1 MCGELSCG
9 GSLHVEGGGGGVVL
23 RLRVNV
29 VVPQQRPQAGD
40 FAAVEEREHRGAGRE
55 EVRETAVH
63 ASAAHRG
70 N

>member
-9 GSLHVEGGGGGVVL
+9 GSLHVEGGEGGVVL

-40 FAAVEEREHRGAGRE
+40 FAAVEGLRGRRGGRPH
-55 EVRETAVH
+55 TTI
-63 ASAAHRG
+63 
-70 N
+70 